1 MPDLDNHMDDL
12 FRKAADNYRPAAGE
26 SDWEKITPLINK
38 GEAKLFSQHK
48 NSKKIKRSMVLL
60 LLLFLTATGVLTSNL
75 LTTKINKPIS
85 KGSSIQDVKKTFT
98 TIDNIQ
104 SEKQGNN
111 NTISASSSFI
121 TKNKIAFQI
130 SAAVV
135 ADEKIIKKNNT
146 VISSAFRQS
155 VKISGGLANEQE
167 VTNMGSTE
175 TNIPASEKQQ
185 TPASP
190 PVNLN
195 DAGVTKVVTAVAVD
209 NNTAVLSKPISGSDS
224 NTIEK
229 NTTLQKVKK
238 QTKQNGFYLGF
249 TAGPEYSG
257 VRKLELHPGYE
268 AGIIAGY
275 QLNPKL
281 AFETGILF
289 SKKNYA
295 CDGKYFNIDKLPQP
309 MPAGMEVLSLSGNCS
324 VFEVPLKLNYT
335 IVNNSNTNFYLSAG
349 FSSYLLSNENNRYK
363 TLMNGIIKD
372 MTGSYKNTSFYPAAT
387 ADISIGF
394 EKKLNKGN
402 KLRLEPYLQLPLKGI
417 GVGAM
422 KITSAGVHA
431 SFILFSNK

>member
-38 GEAKLFSQHK
+38 GESKLFSKNK
-48 NSKKIKRSMVLL
+48 NSKKIKRSTVL
-60 LLLFLTATGVLTSNL
+60 LLLFLLTATGVITSNL
-75 LTTKINKPIS
+75 LTTKNNKPIS
-85 KGSSIQDVKKTFT
+85 KGSSIQDVKKIFT

-104 SEKQGNN
+104 SEKQEKNN
-111 NTISASSSFI
+111 NIIAASSSFI

-130 SAAVV
+130 SGAVV

-146 VISSAFRQS
+146 VISTAFRQS
-155 VKISGGLANEQE
+155 VKISEGIADEQE
-167 VTNMGSTE
+167 VTNMGATE
-175 TNIPASEKQQ
+175 TNIPASDKQQ
-185 TPASP
+185 TPAP
-190 PVNLN
+190 PAVNLN
-195 DAGVTKVVTAVAVD
+195 DAGITKVVTAVADD
-209 NNTAVLSKPISGSDS
+209 NNTAALSKTISGSDS

-281 AFETGILF
+281 ALETGILF

-295 CDGKYFNIDKLPQP
+295 CDGKYFHTDKLPQP
-309 MPAGMEVLSLSGNCS
+309 MPAGMEVLSLSGNCT
-324 VFEVPLKLNYT
+324 VFEIPVKLNYT
-335 IVNNSNTNFYLSAG
+335 IVNNSNANFYLSAG

-363 TLMNGIIKD
+363 TLMSGIIYD

-431 SFILFSNK
+431 SFILF